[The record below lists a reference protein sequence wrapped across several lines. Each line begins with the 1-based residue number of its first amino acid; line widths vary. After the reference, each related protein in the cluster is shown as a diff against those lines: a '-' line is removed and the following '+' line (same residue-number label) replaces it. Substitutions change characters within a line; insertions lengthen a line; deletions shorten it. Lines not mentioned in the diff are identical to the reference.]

1 MMMVCH
7 EWSVNDYK
15 LFIKV
20 ITVETE
26 PCLISLSPAC
36 PASHF
41 TLCAAPRMPWPF
53 QGLCTSCSSSS
64 SKGWSLSFFKFQIH
78 FTLSHAESLP
88 YLMLS
93 FSPCCPLHCL
103 PSSTWWFCLL
113 HSTLKASSKTA
124 ALFTE
129 ISVLTVSSTALKYLL
144 SGSMSD
150 EMDPKVSVGNK
161 VLQLGRTSE
170 DEPDQVKGT
179 EVVGT

>member
-1 MMMVCH
+1 MVRK
-7 EWSVNDYK
+7 NDYK

-36 PASHF
+36 PASSHF
-41 TLCAAPRMPWPF
+41 TLSLLLPRMPWPF

-64 SKGWSLSFFKFQIH
+64 SKGWFPLILQVSDPFH
-78 FTLSHAESLP
+78 FLRAESLP
-88 YLMLS
+88 YLMFPFPPSCL
-93 FSPCCPLHCL
+93 CIAL
-103 PSSTWWFCLL
+103 PSSMMILL
-113 HSTLKASSKTA
+113 TSHLHTLKASSKTA
-124 ALFTE
+124 ALFYCTP
-129 ISVLTVSSTALKYLL
+129 SAWQCLAQALKYLL

-170 DEPDQVKGT
+170 DESLDQVK
-179 EVVGT
+179 EQR